1 MTDKAKKLLAIILT
15 EIVPG
20 SGHLVLGRI
29 RTGSFFILAFL
40 IHCALLYL
48 AYVRGALVWMA
59 KPGKGDLFSTVA
71 IFLILALIW
80 LGALISVSKLIL
92 SLREGQRARPQSYW
106 YMVRRSFSGNKKGLV
121 GGAVLIMVLYFAL
134 FAPFFAPHSALK
146 MDLINTLVGPT
157 QQHLLGTDNFGR
169 DVFSRIIYGARVA
182 LGVGAAATLF
192 NMVLGGVLGLLGGYF
207 GGVVDVIV
215 MRFLEAVNSIPF
227 IVLAILVISVFGSG
241 ALNLVLVLG
250 VFGLQPARIIRSKV
264 LSIRKETYIEASRAV
279 GANDLRIIF
288 QHILP
293 NSMAPLL
300 VVTTMMIGTN
310 IITVAGLSFLGFGIK
325 PPTASWGGMLQQAQ
339 EYMRVAWWMAVFPGI
354 AIFLTVFGF
363 NILGDALRDALDPKL
378 R

>member
-1 MTDKAKKLLAIILT
+1 
-15 EIVPG
+15 
-20 SGHLVLGRI
+20 
-29 RTGSFFILAFL
+29 
-40 IHCALLYL
+40 
-48 AYVRGALVWMA
+48 
-59 KPGKGDLFSTVA
+59 
-71 IFLILALIW
+71 
-80 LGALISVSKLIL
+80 
-92 SLREGQRARPQSYW
+92 
-106 YMVRRSFSGNKKGLV
+106 
-121 GGAVLIMVLYFAL
+121 
-134 FAPFFAPHSALK
+134 
-146 MDLINTLVGPT
+146 
-157 QQHLLGTDNFGR
+157 
-169 DVFSRIIYGARVA
+169 
-182 LGVGAAATLF
+182 
-192 NMVLGGVLGLLGGYF
+192 
-207 GGVVDVIV
+207 
-215 MRFLEAVNSIPF
+215 
-227 IVLAILVISVFGSG
+227 
-241 ALNLVLVLG
+241 

-264 LSIRKETYIEASRAV
+264 LSIRKETYIEASRAI

>member
-1 MTDKAKKLLAIILT
+1 MTDRLHKLPMFILGALL
-15 EIVPG
+15 PG
-20 SGHLVLGRI
+20 AGHLAVGRTKTGLSFMGAFFLHIAILSLGY
-29 RTGSFFILAFL
+29 S
-40 IHCALLYL
+40 
-48 AYVRGALVWMA
+48 RGLLVWMV
-59 KPGKGDLFSTVA
+59 KYGKGDLFSTVSVF
-71 IFLILALIW
+71 FLLALIW
-80 LGALISVSKLIL
+80 IRSIISLK
-92 SLREGQRARPQSYW
+92 REMDDVRSTKSQAYW
-106 YMVRRSFSGNKKGLV
+106 SMVGRSFSRNKKGLV
-121 GGAVLIMVLYFAL
+121 GAVVLMVVLYFAL
-134 FAPFFAPHSALK
+134 FAPFFSPHSALK
-146 MDLINTLVGPT
+146 MDLINTLVGPN
-157 QQHLLGTDNFGR
+157 QQHILGTDNFGR
-169 DVFSRIIYGARVA
+169 DVLSRIIYGARVA

-207 GGVVDVIV
+207 GGAVDVAV

-227 IVLAILVISVFGSG
+227 IVLAILVISVFGAG

-264 LSIRKETYIEASRAV
+264 LSIRKETYIEASRAI

>member
-1 MTDKAKKLLAIILT
+1 MTDKTTKLLAIILT
-15 EIVPG
+15 VIIPG
-20 SGHLVLGRI
+20 SGHIALGR
-29 RTGSFFILAFL
+29 RKAGLFFMIAFFL
-40 IHCALLYL
+40 HGAILYL
-48 AYVRGALVWMA
+48 AYVREELVWMA
-59 KPGKGDLFSTVA
+59 KLGKGDLFSTVA
-71 IFLILALIW
+71 IFSILALIW
-80 LGALISVSKLIL
+80 LGSLVSLRKEIL
-92 SLREGQRARPQSYW
+92 SMREEQQARPQSYW
-106 YMVRRSFSGNKKGLV
+106 LMVERSFSRNKKGLV
-121 GGAVLIMVLYFAL
+121 GGAILIVVLYFAL

-146 MDLINTLVGPT
+146 MNLIDTLVGPN

-169 DVFSRIIYGARVA
+169 DVLSRIIYGARIA
-182 LGVGAAATLF
+182 LGVGVAATLF

-207 GGVVDVIV
+207 GGLVDVIV

-227 IVLAILVISVFGSG
+227 IVLAILVISVFGAG

-339 EYMRVAWWMAVFPGI
+339 DYMRVSWWMAVFPGI

>member
-1 MTDKAKKLLAIILT
+1 MTDRLHKLPIFIMGALL
-15 EIVPG
+15 PG
-20 SGHLVLGRI
+20 AGHLAVGRT
-29 RTGSFFILAFL
+29 RTGLSFMGAFL
-40 IHCALLYL
+40 LHIAILSLGYS
-48 AYVRGALVWMA
+48 RGLLVWMV
-59 KPGKGDLFSTVA
+59 KYGKGDLFSTVSVF
-71 IFLILALIW
+71 FLLAFIW
-80 LGALISVSKLIL
+80 IRSIISLK
-92 SLREGQRARPQSYW
+92 REMDDARSTKSQAYW
-106 YMVRRSFSGNKKGLV
+106 SMVARSFSRNKKGIVGAALLV
-121 GGAVLIMVLYFAL
+121 VVLYFAL

-146 MDLINTLVGPT
+146 MDLINTLVGPN
-157 QQHLLGTDNFGR
+157 QQHILGTDNFGR
-169 DVFSRIIYGARVA
+169 DVLSRIIYGARVA

-207 GGVVDVIV
+207 GGAVDVVV

-227 IVLAILVISVFGSG
+227 IVLAILVISVFGAG

-264 LSIRKETYIEASRAV
+264 LSIRKETYIEASRAI

>member
-1 MTDKAKKLLAIILT
+1 MTDTVHKLPAIILT
-15 EIVPG
+15 AIIPG
-20 SGHLVLGRI
+20 AGHVVLGKRKA
-29 RTGSFFILAFL
+29 GLFFMIAFFLHGAILS
-40 IHCALLYL
+40 L
-48 AYVRGALVWMA
+48 AYVREELVWMA

-80 LGALISVSKLIL
+80 LGSLASLRKEIL
-92 SLREGQRARPQSYW
+92 SLREEQSVRPQSYW
-106 YMVRRSFSGNKKGLV
+106 YMVGRSFSRNKKGLV
-121 GGAVLIMVLYFAL
+121 GGAVLIVVLYFAL

-146 MDLINTLVGPT
+146 MNLIDTLVGPN

-169 DVFSRIIYGARVA
+169 DVLSRIVYGARIA
-182 LGVGAAATLF
+182 LGVGVAATLF

-207 GGVVDVIV
+207 GGLVDVIV

-227 IVLAILVISVFGSG
+227 IVLAILVISVFGAG